1 MKTKPPLGKYV
12 LPPSSGYKTFI
23 PVYETTWHYILKG
36 LYLKASAHTS
46 ELNGTEMK
54 KRFTSPSKLCSLNC
68 VIRRLV
74 LGGKVLLKQVAEDVS
89 GVTKIIHN
97 LKDTT

>member
-1 MKTKPPLGKYV
+1 M
-12 LPPSSGYKTFI
+12 
-23 PVYETTWHYILKG
+23 WHYILKG
-36 LYLKASAHTS
+36 LYLKASAHNN

-54 KRFTSPSKLCSLNC
+54 KRYTSPSKPCSLNC

-74 LGGKVLLKQVAEDVS
+74 PGGKVLLKQIVENVS

-97 LKDTT
+97 LKDNT

>member
-1 MKTKPPLGKYV
+1 MLH
-12 LPPSSGYKTFI
+12 PSSGYKSLI
-23 PVYETTWHYILKG
+23 LVYETVWHYILKG
-36 LYLKASAHTS
+36 LFLKASTHNS

-54 KRFTSPSKLCSLNC
+54 KRCTSPSKLCSLNY

-97 LKDTT
+97 LKDNT